1 MFESIKFVLLLFSR
15 GFFFRED
22 TECGFDIKMI
32 FHQGS
37 DAIAW
42 GVACVIV
49 HLVCIW
55 IYIKLPFNIHAVIGN
70 SCSEYSHAFDIEIDR
85 YGFFGA
91 DTDTSAIHGPIADT
105 DISKII

>member
-1 MFESIKFVLLLFSR
+1 MPAMFESIKFVLLLFSR

-49 HLVCIW
+49 HLVCI
-55 IYIKLPFNIHAVIGN
+55 
-70 SCSEYSHAFDIEIDR
+70 
-85 YGFFGA
+85 
-91 DTDTSAIHGPIADT
+91 
-105 DISKII
+105 